1 MAANGIS
8 TLATK
13 ELRQVAKLDLAANNR
28 SASSNPRASYVIT
41 QLPTQYDDNAVV
53 DNPNVGAFTLTPGV
67 ITAGVKKV
75 TYTGYHEDNVAF
87 TDTATVTASTT
98 ATNFNIASIAENTTV
113 LYTGY
118 LLGTYTGDWTFT
130 QTGDDGAYLWIGAN
144 AVSGYTTGNA
154 NAVSTYNT
162 TGTVTVAIT
171 AGVYYPIRLLY
182 GNSPAGGFL
191 NLTYSHT
198 GQSAT
203 NDFTG
208 KLFSPGVQLVV
219 GRPWIAGNP
228 APVTQDL
235 ILFFDS
241 ERTDCYPGTGTTIY
255 NLVDNTPSTLG
266 GNCTFSDGVLRLNN
280 NTGNM
285 GTNTARINCQTVSD
299 FRTIS
304 LWYRQV
310 SDSGGD
316 TRYILDARESVVGG
330 YVYTGDPYG
339 PAWAGST
346 MYEDGGVGVQVN
358 YTEQIGTWRNLTIV
372 NTAPMTD
379 DINLFSRY
387 TNDEGLD
394 VEFGACMIYS
404 RAITYEENL
413 QNFNQFKTRY
423 GL

>member
-1 MAANGIS
+1 MATINYWGLSKKGSVTVEMTVTIDQLITAIATDEG
-8 TLATK
+8 LATEHYTVSSLADPSK
-13 ELRQVAKLDLAANNR
+13 SSLTFGDSSTTLTQLGLVDGGTVLCTTNQTGSKQERQLQKLAIAAKTRTVDGYTRATLDT
-28 SASSNPRASYVIT
+28 T
-41 QLPTQYDDNAVV
+41 QLPTLYSGNTVV
-53 DNPNVGAFTLTPGV
+53 DNANVGG
-67 ITAGVKKV
+67 
-75 TYTGYHEDNVAF
+75 
-87 TDTATVTASTT
+87 
-98 ATNFNIASIAENTTV
+98 
-113 LYTGY
+113 
-118 LLGTYTGDWTFT
+118 
-130 QTGDDGAYLWIGAN
+130 
-144 AVSGYTTGNA
+144 
-154 NAVSTYNT
+154 
-162 TGTVTVAIT
+162 
-171 AGVYYPIRLLY
+171 
-182 GNSPAGGFL
+182 
-191 NLTYSHT
+191 
-198 GQSAT
+198 
-203 NDFTG
+203 
-208 KLFSPGVQLVV
+208 LVV
-219 GRPWIAGNP
+219 GRPWIAGDP

-266 GNCTFSDGVLRLNN
+266 GNCTFSNGVIRLNN

-285 GTNTARINCQTVSD
+285 LTNTARINCQTVTN

-310 SDSGGD
+310 SNSAGE

-330 YVYTGDPYG
+330 YIYTGDLG

-358 YTEQIGTWRNLTIV
+358 YTEQIGTWRNLTLV

-387 TNDEGLD
+387 SNNEGLD
-394 VEFGACMIYS
+394 VEFGACMIYN
-404 RAITYEENL
+404 RVITYEENL

>member
-13 ELRQVAKLDLAANNR
+13 ELRQKAKLDLAAIK
-28 SASSNPRASYVIT
+28 RAATGRRATYDIT
-41 QLPTQYDDNAVV
+41 QLPTQYDDNGII
-53 DNPNVGAFTLTPGV
+53 DNPNDTLTLTPGV
-67 ITAGVKKV
+67 TQPGIRKV
-75 TYTGYHEDNVAF
+75 TYTGYHGDVVAF
-87 TDTATVTASTT
+87 TDTAVATASTT

-118 LLGTYTGDWTFT
+118 FLGTYTGDWTFT
-130 QTGDDGAYLWIGAN
+130 QTGDDGAYFWIGDN

-154 NAVSTYNT
+154 NAASTYNT

-182 GNSPAGGFL
+182 GNGPAGGFL
-191 NLTYSHT
+191 NVTYAHT

-203 NDFTG
+203 SDFTG
-208 KLFSPGVQLVV
+208 KLFSPGVSLIQ
-219 GRPWIAGNP
+219 GRPWIVGNP

-241 ERTDCYPGTGTTIY
+241 ERSDCYPGTGTTIY

-266 GNCTFSDGVLRLNN
+266 GNCTFSNGVLRLNN

-285 GTNTARINCQTVSD
+285 GTNNARINCQTVSN

-316 TRYILDARESVVGG
+316 TRYILDAREGVGGG

-358 YTEQIGTWRNLTIV
+358 YTEQIGTWRNLTLV

-404 RAITYEENL
+404 RAISYEENL

>member
-13 ELRQVAKLDLAANNR
+13 ELRQKAKLDLAAINR
-28 SASSNPRASYVIT
+28 AAVGNPRATYDIT
-41 QLPTQYDDNAVV
+41 QLPTQYDDNTVV
-53 DNPNVGAFTLTPGV
+53 DNPNDTLTLTPGV
-67 ITAGVKKV
+67 IRTGVKKV
-75 TYTGYHEDNVAF
+75 TYSGYHDEDVAF
-87 TDTATVTASTT
+87 TDTATVTANET
-98 ATNFNIASIAENTTV
+98 ANNFIVASPPENTTV

-130 QTGDDGAYLWIGAN
+130 LTGDDSSYLWIGTN

-154 NAVSTYNT
+154 TFANYAT
-162 TGTVTVAIT
+162 TGTLTVAIT
-171 AGVYYPIRLLY
+171 AGEYYPIRLLY
-182 GNSPAGGFL
+182 GNGPSGGYL
-191 NLTYSHT
+191 NLTYAHT
-198 GQSAT
+198 GQTAT
-203 NDFTG
+203 NDFSG
-208 KLFSPGVQLVV
+208 KLFSPSVSLVV
-219 GRPWIAGNP
+219 GRPWIAGDP

-266 GNCTFSDGVLRLNN
+266 GDCTFSNGVIRLNN

-285 GTNTARINCQTVSD
+285 LTNTARINCQTVTN

-310 SDSGGD
+310 SDSGGT
-316 TRYILDARESVVGG
+316 TRYILDARLGVPSG
-330 YVYTGDPYG
+330 YIYTGDPYG

-346 MYEDGGVGVQVN
+346 MYEDGGEGVQVN
-358 YTEQIGTWRNLTIV
+358 YTEQIGTWRNLTLV

-387 TNDEGLD
+387 TDEEGLD

>member
-13 ELRQVAKLDLAANNR
+13 ELRQKAKLDLAATNR
-28 SASSNPRASYVIT
+28 AADGNLRATYDIT
-41 QLPTQYDDNAVV
+41 QLPTQYDDNGII
-53 DNPNVGAFTLTPGV
+53 D
-67 ITAGVKKV
+67 
-75 TYTGYHEDNVAF
+75 
-87 TDTATVTASTT
+87 
-98 ATNFNIASIAENTTV
+98 
-113 LYTGY
+113 
-118 LLGTYTGDWTFT
+118 
-130 QTGDDGAYLWIGAN
+130 
-144 AVSGYTTGNA
+144 NA
-154 NAVSTYNT
+154 N
-162 TGTVTVAIT
+162 TG
-171 AGVYYPIRLLY
+171 GL
-182 GNSPAGGFL
+182 
-191 NLTYSHT
+191 
-198 GQSAT
+198 
-203 NDFTG
+203 
-208 KLFSPGVQLVV
+208 VQ
-219 GRPWIAGNP
+219 GRPWIVGNP

-266 GNCTFSDGVLRLNN
+266 GNCTFSNGVLRLNN

-285 GTNTARINCQTVSD
+285 GTNNARINCQTVTN

-310 SDSGGD
+310 SDSSGD
-316 TRYILDARESVVGG
+316 TRYILDAREGVGGG

-358 YTEQIGTWRNLTIV
+358 YTEQIGTWRNLTLV

-387 TNDEGLD
+387 SNDEGLD

>member
-1 MAANGIS
+1 MSLNGIS

-13 ELRQVAKLDLAANNR
+13 ELRQKAKLDLAAANR
-28 SASSNPRASYVIT
+28 AADGNARATYDIT
-41 QLPTQYDDNAVV
+41 QLPTQYNNNGIIDNA
-53 DNPNVGAFTLTPGV
+53 N
-67 ITAGVKKV
+67 
-75 TYTGYHEDNVAF
+75 TGGL
-87 TDTATVTASTT
+87 
-98 ATNFNIASIAENTTV
+98 V
-113 LYTGY
+113 L
-118 LLGTYTGDWTFT
+118 
-130 QTGDDGAYLWIGAN
+130 
-144 AVSGYTTGNA
+144 
-154 NAVSTYNT
+154 
-162 TGTVTVAIT
+162 
-171 AGVYYPIRLLY
+171 
-182 GNSPAGGFL
+182 
-191 NLTYSHT
+191 
-198 GQSAT
+198 
-203 NDFTG
+203 
-208 KLFSPGVQLVV
+208 
-219 GRPWIAGNP
+219 GRPWISIP

-266 GNCTFSDGVLRLNN
+266 GNCTFSNGVLRLNN

-285 GTNTARINCQTVSD
+285 GTNNARINCQTVSD

-358 YTEQIGTWRNLTIV
+358 YTEQIGTWRNLTLV

-387 TNDEGLD
+387 SNDEGLD